1 MIPAWLPIALAEES
15 ILFLNTH
22 MPTRDTLGGIVH
34 VYQRYD
40 PARIPP
46 PRMPLADLVSPAMEH
61 LLEFGSIDELTEEQL
76 ADAVMLDPAQITG
89 LGPSLAALKHMLE
102 ERIRKIIERYE
113 TDSIRKK
120 TRQVFQ
126 NAAQQVQPP
135 AKSRDAFQRAVR
147 EEQLRQLE
155 RLWYA
160 QDNDQSRFS
169 GQLVTLVDRLGEVY
183 QMDELAAAW
192 TFSGRQKLSLPEA
205 LKVKEELETLSK
217 LLKQLEEAR
226 KNAKIGLIDMEALAR
241 FAEAGQLDELD
252 KLKQQVQDLV
262 EHMAAEQGL
271 QRTQRGYQLT
281 PKAMRVFQGKLLNQ
295 IFASLDP
302 SRTGRHQVNIVGDG
316 AVEMVPTRPY
326 EFGDSVAHMDIPG
339 SLVNAMLRQASNRK
353 EGLPAGPLRMEQRD
367 IEVHRTRNTPKC
379 ATTVVLDMSG
389 SMRYGGLYVNVK
401 RMALAL
407 QGLVQKEY
415 PGDSLQFIEMFSFA
429 KLRTFGE
436 IASLL
441 PKPVTVF
448 DSVVRLRADMS
459 DPGISEMQIPPHF
472 TNIQHAL
479 QLSRRLLSRQDTPN
493 KQVLIITDGLP
504 TAHFEGNQLF
514 LLYPPHPRTEEAT
527 IREAQACRRE
537 GITVNVFLLSGWS
550 QSREDIQFAYRLAE
564 TSKGRVFFTAGKDLD
579 RFVVWDYVSKRRS
592 IIG

>member
-1 MIPAWLPIALAEES
+1 MIPAWLVIALAEES

-192 TFSGRQKLSLPEA
+192 KFSGRQKLSLPEA
-205 LKVKEELETLSK
+205 LEVKEELETLSK

-504 TAHFEGNQLF
+504 TAHFEDNQLF

>member
-1 MIPAWLPIALAEES
+1 MIPVWLPIALAEES

-160 QDNDQSRFS
+160 QDNDQGRFS

-205 LKVKEELETLSK
+205 LEVKEELETLSK

-339 SLVNAMLRQASNRK
+339 SLVNAMLRQASSRK

>member
-1 MIPAWLPIALAEES
+1 
-15 ILFLNTH
+15 

-205 LKVKEELETLSK
+205 LEVKEELETLSK

-241 FAEAGQLDELD
+241 FAEAGQLEELD
-252 KLKQQVQDLV
+252 KLKQQVQDLI

-339 SLVNAMLRQASNRK
+339 SLVNAMLRQASSRK

>member
-1 MIPAWLPIALAEES
+1 
-15 ILFLNTH
+15 

-339 SLVNAMLRQASNRK
+339 SLVNAMLRQASSRK